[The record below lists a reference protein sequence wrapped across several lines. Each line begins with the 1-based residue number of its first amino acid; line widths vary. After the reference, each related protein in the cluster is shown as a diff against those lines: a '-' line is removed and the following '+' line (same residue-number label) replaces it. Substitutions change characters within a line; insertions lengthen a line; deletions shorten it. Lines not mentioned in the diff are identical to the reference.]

1 MFPPKFKV
9 MFVFTLNVLYM
20 LSLDGLL
27 CGLRYITQPNDPD
40 EGKAGGHCPV
50 FNLLPAKLVQVGQ
63 VDDTCVSET

>member
-27 CGLRYITQPNDPD
+27 CGLRYITQPQDPD
-40 EGKAGGHCPV
+40 SPV
-50 FNLLPAKLVQVGQ
+50 GDLLPVKLVQVGQ
-63 VDDTCVSET
+63 MDDACVGET